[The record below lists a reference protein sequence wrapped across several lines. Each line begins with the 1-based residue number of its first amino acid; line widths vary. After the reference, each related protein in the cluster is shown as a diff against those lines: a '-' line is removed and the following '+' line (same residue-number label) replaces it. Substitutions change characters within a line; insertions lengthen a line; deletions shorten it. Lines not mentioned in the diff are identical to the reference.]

1 MTFCRGERYSM
12 HEALA
17 LRTSEP
23 VDSMPQ
29 RIALLQ
35 RHLQQASRVPYYQEM
50 FRRES
55 VSPSDFRDLSDV
67 SRLPFTTRTDLDQH
81 PQLFCQKENT
91 DHRDIALTSG
101 TTGEPVIVP
110 YTAADLERL
119 AFNETMAYYGAGIR
133 PNDRVLLTVTLDRCF
148 IAGMAYYSGLVNLG
162 AVAIR
167 SGPGQPA
174 RQWQIIKKLSP
185 GALVG
190 VPSFLLQ
197 LGQWGLEN
205 NIEVSHSGIKT
216 LITIGEPIRYP
227 DNSLSPLGQ
236 QLRDLWQADIYA
248 SYGATEFETA
258 FCECSAACG
267 GHVHPELM
275 IVEIIDDNGQ
285 LLPHGQV
292 GEIVV
297 TPLGVQG
304 FPLVRFRTGD
314 VARLSGSPCSCG
326 WKTERLGP
334 IEGRLAQRLKYK
346 GTTLYPETIFRTLE
360 AMHIQHFCLEIRSSM
375 DLSDEITVII
385 GSDTHLQHETISENL
400 QSVLRVRPEILIR
413 PLAEVQKMM
422 EQDGSRKR
430 KTVFDLRQETR
441 SPYA

>member
-1 MTFCRGERYSM
+1 MTFHRGDYSV

-23 VDSMPQ
+23 ASYLQ
-29 RIALLQ
+29 HRIALLQ
-35 RHLQQASRVPYYQEM
+35 RHLQQASRVPFYQEM
-50 FRRES
+50 FGR
-55 VSPSDFRDLSDV
+55 VSLTPTDFQTLSDLC
-67 SRLPFTTRTDLDQH
+67 RLPFTTRTDLDQN
-81 PQLFCQKENT
+81 PQLFCQEET
-91 DHRDIALTSG
+91 TEHRDIALTSG

-110 YTAADLERL
+110 YTASDLERL

-148 IAGMAYYSGLVNLG
+148 IAGMAYYSGLVKLG
-162 AVAIR
+162 AAAIR

-174 RQWQIIKKLSP
+174 RQWQIIKKLKP
-185 GALVG
+185 KALVG

-205 NIEVSHSGIKT
+205 NLKVAQSGIKS

-227 DNSLSPLGQ
+227 DNSLTPLGQ
-236 QLRDLWQADIYA
+236 QLSSIWQADIYA

-258 FCECSAACG
+258 FCECTSACG

-275 IVEIIDDNGQ
+275 IVEIIDDHGQ
-285 LLPHGQV
+285 LLPHGQA

-314 VARLSGSPCSCG
+314 VARLSDSPCNCG

-334 IEGRLAQRLKYK
+334 IEGRLAQRLKYR

-360 AMHIQHFCLEIRSSM
+360 AMNIHHFYLEIRSSM
-375 DLSDEITVII
+375 DLSDEIRVII

-400 QSVLRVRPEILIR
+400 QSALRVRPEIIIR
-413 PLAEVQKMM
+413 PLAEVQKMT

-430 KTVFDLRQETR
+430 KTVFDLRQATR